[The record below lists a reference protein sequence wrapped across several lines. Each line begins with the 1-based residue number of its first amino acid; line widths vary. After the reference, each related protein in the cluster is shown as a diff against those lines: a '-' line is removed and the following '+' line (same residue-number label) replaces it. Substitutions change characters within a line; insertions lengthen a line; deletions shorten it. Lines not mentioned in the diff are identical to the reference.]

1 MWTDIQLSKAQT
13 SKIIQS
19 SEYFASWF
27 VNLDKKLLANVAIL
41 LAKNNVPILVSNLAW
56 NAIIN
61 LKEYN
66 WRRSSKNRKKIHLT
80 YFEWSYEWFY

>member
-1 MWTDIQLSKAQT
+1 MWTDIQLSKAQI

-27 VNLDKKLLANVAIL
+27 GNLDKKTRPNLAIS

-56 NAIIN
+56 NATN
-61 LKEYN
+61 KF
-66 WRRSSKNRKKIHLT
+66 KKM
-80 YFEWSYEWFY
+80 